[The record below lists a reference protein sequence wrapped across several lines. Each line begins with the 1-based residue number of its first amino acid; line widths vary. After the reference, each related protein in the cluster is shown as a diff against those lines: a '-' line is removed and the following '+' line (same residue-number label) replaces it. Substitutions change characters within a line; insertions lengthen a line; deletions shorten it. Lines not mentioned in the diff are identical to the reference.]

1 VGEKIEKFLDS
12 CDFKEYSLHNDQ
24 AKPCDPNAQVPNI
37 QDDVLWLKSLYS
49 AILSR
54 EVSDNDEGLIHW
66 INKINSGTSR
76 QTIDQYFREVAL
88 KENLKNKKFELKD
101 LFGDTKPED
110 RIFVS
115 IDSTVENIFLS
126 TKIISSIKEKYPE
139 KEIFVS
145 SNEKSQS
152 VFLGNACIREAFV
165 QTNKFSDPE
174 FLKNNFYESY
184 CLDSFS
190 INNHHSILI
199 K

>member
-1 VGEKIEKFLDS
+1 MGEKIEKFLDS
-12 CDFKEYSLHNDQ
+12 CDFKEYCSQNDPV
-24 AKPCDPNAQVPNI
+24 KSCNPNAEIPSI
-37 QDDVLWLKSLYS
+37 QDNILWLKSLYS
-49 AILSR
+49 LILSR
-54 EVSDNDEGLIHW
+54 EVSDNDEGLVHW
-66 INKINSGTSR
+66 INKINSGVSR
-76 QTIDQYFREVAL
+76 QIIDEYFREVAL
-88 KENLKNKKFELKD
+88 KENHKNKKFELKD

-115 IDSTVENIFLS
+115 INSTIENIFLS

-139 KEIFVS
+139 KQIFVS

-152 VFLGNACIREAFV
+152 VFLGNTCIKEVFV

-174 FLKNNFYESY
+174 FLKSNFYESY
-184 CLDSFS
+184 CLDNFS